1 MDQIKVFLDS
11 DVFISALLSHKGA
24 SFEILNNISIY
35 KIITK
40 TIQEEVVDV
49 AKRLDISLTQVNIF
63 QKIKIISIKLDKTRI
78 VRSYLSYVLDIE
90 DSHVIAGAHSAR
102 TQFLLTHNTKHY
114 HQELIKKDLK
124 IITMKPGNFLQYLRS
139 H

>member
-24 SFEILNNISIY
+24 SFEILNNVSIN

-40 TIQEEVVDV
+40 TIQQEVTEV
-49 AKRLDISLTQVNIF
+49 AKRIDISLSNVNIF
-63 QKIKIISIKLDKTRI
+63 QKIKICSIKLDKARV
-78 VRSYLSYVLDIE
+78 VRSYLSYVLDVE
-90 DSHVIAGAHSAR
+90 DSHVIAGAHTAR

-114 HQELIKKDLK
+114 RQELIKKDLK